1 MESMGSMSSMD
12 FQDEL
17 RTTIVETL
25 RRDLTASV
33 DRFERSLEEQL
44 RRREAEVVPSI
55 DLSDDDTPG
64 RRVSV
69 TKSLRGG
76 IRFADSSPRNV
87 SAPRPCH
94 GDPTLPNIVPRP
106 CHSDPTL
113 PNIVPFES
121 STADLGRRIIRQ
133 ASVGKMEDT
142 SSQGN
147 ETSRRIERR
156 RTRALEHQHL
166 EELLPRN
173 KGKRNFEANNPV
185 RRVVSVPRRRTTLI
199 GDIQMDLL
207 ALESTDDAEE
217 EEEFVEVHEPAE
229 PGMLA
234 HFLDELSHFVGS
246 SRYDIMVVTLI
257 AANAVWIGVE
267 TQYQALCLCSTMPPA
282 FTVVD
287 LIFLF
292 GFVTEVGVRI
302 FVDGMAFFTGAH
314 WEMHVFDLIVVVMQ
328 AWDEMLKA
336 ELIAGNSTS
345 HGIVSFVRVFRLCR
359 VLRVG
364 KVLTVVGPLRTL
376 IVSITVS
383 LSFIASALAVM
394 LLLTYTVGNLL
405 TDLVTRHRMYEMT
418 LGMEFGKEEDEL
430 VEMYGT
436 LDRSIITLFQ
446 TITDGMP
453 WKEAVTPLANRM
465 SRWFIL
471 VYIAYVSFAVLA
483 LMNVITGIFVDTA
496 VNFAEEDKKLTL
508 LHQIREVF
516 ELFTQ
521 DHGYDATITREEF
534 RQFLEQDDMQI
545 YLQAVGIT
553 REEGGTLFD
562 LLDDDESGEVDLV
575 EMVRGCMNLYGS
587 ARKIDMANNMRQC
600 RVIKRDLQALE
611 NTNALLVG
619 IVAKLHESLVLQGGP
634 QRKDRPYRRAEVLSA
649 ASAASSTT
657 ISSTLKGVTAP
668 KGRGRPEFRPVMRN
682 WSPRLRQRECA
693 QHHQRL

>member
-634 QRKDRPYRRAEVLSA
+634 R
-649 ASAASSTT
+649 SSR
-657 ISSTLKGVTAP
+657 ISSSDAELVTSTSSA
-668 KGRGRPEFRPVMRN
+668 RVRATSPEALRN
-682 WSPRLRQRECA
+682 WSEELMRTARCRLQTTR
-693 QHHQRL
+693 HI